1 MRKRAIIPDGVH
13 RSCDWS
19 DLRAGKLSAS
29 RWRCLRGRRHA
40 SPWCPINTGLPAVH
54 HARIE
59 YPRAFWAGR
68 LFDARFGERRLGSG
82 RGQEPQYGGGFVGQP
97 GATHERS
104 IVACGVLHFAR
115 QWGYESQSLVGE

>member
-1 MRKRAIIPDGVH
+1 MARKRRPEARGE
-13 RSCDWS
+13 RQ
-19 DLRAGKLSAS
+19 GEAS
-29 RWRCLRGRRHA
+29 RWRCLRDRCDGSAERACNA
-40 SPWCPINTGLPAVH
+40 SPWRPINTDLPAVH

-59 YPRAFWAGR
+59 YPRVFWAGC
-68 LFDARFGERRLGSG
+68 LFDARFGERRLGGG
-82 RGQEPQYGGGFVGQP
+82 RGQELQYGGGFVGQP